1 MALDDLG
8 TIYRDARLDLVSFL
22 ATCEPGAEAAAVPCT
37 PGWSV
42 KDVVSHMVGILDDAM
57 NGRLQGP
64 PSAEQTARQVAV
76 FADAS
81 LADVL
86 AAWDAKAPAF
96 EEALTALG
104 FSFSAA
110 AMDVVT
116 HHHDIRG
123 ALARPG
129 ARDAETAAWAMQQT
143 ANRLRGLATA
153 SKVPPLCLVLDGRE
167 ELCGEGATA
176 ATLAISSFE
185 LFRASLGRRSADQLR
200 AMAWEGDPSPYVE
213 VLPIFGPTLADIVE

>member
-1 MALDDLG
+1 
-8 TIYRDARLDLVSFL
+8 
-22 ATCEPGAEAAAVPCT
+22 
-37 PGWSV
+37 
-42 KDVVSHMVGILDDAM
+42 MVGILDDAM
-57 NGRLQGP
+57 NGRLTGP
-64 PSAEQTARQVAV
+64 PSPEQTAGQVAV

-110 AMDVVT
+110 AMDVVA

-123 ALARPG
+123 ALGRPG
-129 ARDAETAAWAMQQT
+129 ARDTETAAWAMQQT

-153 SKVPPLCLVLDGRE
+153 AKVPPLRLVLDGRE
-167 ELCGEGATA
+167 ELCGDGAAA
-176 ATLAISSFE
+176 ATLATSSFE
-185 LFRASLGRRSADQLR
+185 LFRASLGRRSRDQLQ
-200 AMAWEGDPSPYVE
+200 AMGWDGDPSAYLE
-213 VLPIFGPTLADIVE
+213 VLPIFGPTTSDIVE